1 MSCPINK
8 ATPINFLI
16 LFLKEKHMQNNAN
29 VTNEANQDDVFL
41 ITVIEENDISQ
52 DALCNSLGCA

>member
-1 MSCPINK
+1 
-8 ATPINFLI
+8 
-16 LFLKEKHMQNNAN
+16 MQNNAN